1 MAVWYEVEKALEGII
16 EEYEKVNHVISFF
29 QDDKARR
36 RGLEMADKH
45 LGVWLELGSGPGNF
59 TSMLLKKL
67 EGSLICLDYSTEML
81 TVARNR
87 VKGERVGFVRGVFG
101 ALPIKQGVISLACA
115 SYALRDCID
124 KFRVLRDV
132 RRALVIRGRFLI
144 VDIGKPQ
151 NPLLRK
157 LFSMYMR
164 FGVPILGGLAG
175 GYGFRNPWSLISK
188 TYELLLPNDRLLETL
203 RDFFGSAKLEEHA
216 LGGLIIAIADKKM
229 E

>member
-1 MAVWYEVEKALEGII
+1 MAVWYEVEKALEEIV
-16 EEYEKVNHVISFF
+16 EKYEKVNHVISFF

-36 RGLEMADKH
+36 RGLEMANNH

-67 EGSLICLDYSTEML
+67 NGSLICLDYSTEML
-81 TVARNR
+81 TVAKNR
-87 VKGERVGFVRGVFG
+87 VKGERVDFVRGVFG
-101 ALPIKQGVISLACA
+101 ALPIKQEVISLACA

-132 RRALVIRGRFLI
+132 CRALVIGGRFLI

-151 NPLLRK
+151 NPLFEK
-157 LFSMYMR
+157 LFSMYMH
-164 FGVPILGGLAG
+164 FGVPILGGLAS
-175 GYGFRNPWSLISK
+175 GYGFRNPWSLLSK
-188 TYELLLPNDRLLETL
+188 TYDLLLPNDKLLETL
-203 RDFFGSAKLEEHA
+203 GDIFGSAKLEEHV
-216 LGGLIIAIADKKM
+216 LGGLIIAFADKKI